1 MEGVKGV
8 MGEGKLTYVLT
19 AMICILIIFE
29 LVKYF
34 RRKKEPLIVAS
45 VTGNKAYL
53 INALIFI
60 PLAFF
65 YLRNIVSAG
74 LNNYLNILAVITY
87 PLMVFILIYRG
98 VEKNAITLKGI
109 NTSIGSYE
117 WKRIT
122 RYEWGFDEDINIKN
136 INIRY
141 STLIFH
147 IKPSKLDIFFYGDN
161 RRVVFKLYKE
171 DRERIQDFLNKV
183 LTKTNINIMNNN
195 E

>member
-1 MEGVKGV
+1 
-8 MGEGKLTYVLT
+8 MGEGKLTFILIAT
-19 AMICILIIFE
+19 ICILILFD

-34 RRKKEPLIVAS
+34 RRKKEDIIVAS
-45 VTGNKAYL
+45 VVGNKVYL
-53 INALIFI
+53 INALIFM

-65 YLRNIVSAG
+65 HLRNIAATG
-74 LNNYLNILAVITY
+74 FNNLLNIIAVIIY

-122 RYEWGFDEDINIKN
+122 SYEWGFDEDITTKN
-136 INIRY
+136 ISTRY

-147 IKPSKLDIFFYGDN
+147 IKRNKVDLFFYGEN
-161 RRVVFKLYKE
+161 RRVIFKLYKA
-171 DRERIQDFLNKV
+171 DRERIQDFLNRM
-183 LTKTNINIMNNN
+183 LPQTSPNHQ
-195 E
+195 EYR